1 MGPCVPREGT
11 RLNGMHLLAA
21 LLGLGLLGYL
31 AIALLMPE
39 RFQ

>member
-1 MGPCVPREGT
+1 
-11 RLNGMHLLAA
+11 MHLFAA

>member
-1 MGPCVPREGT
+1 
-11 RLNGMHLLAA
+11 LNTMHIVAA

-31 AIALLMPE
+31 AVALLMSE

>member
-1 MGPCVPREGT
+1 VGEGF
-11 RLNGMHLLAA
+11 RLNAMHIVAA
-21 LLGLGLLGYL
+21 LLGLGLLVYL

>member
-1 MGPCVPREGT
+1 MNV
-11 RLNGMHLLAA
+11 MYFVAA

-31 AIALLMPE
+31 ATALLMPE